1 MIKFMFII
9 SDMFWSTRW
18 SRCPGPACQTRKT
31 TEKYAR
37 QAGAFQPT
45 HAQCAPRQK
54 CNLAVVEKWCPL
66 LPVFTHCQSHVLLFK
81 DWLYDVRLKFA
92 SVKVTVCYLPSFR
105 KQAFCDFH
113 LLNILYTLYVCL
125 WMPVVRF
132 KAVLLQCCGFASFC
146 QIRIYSQEVFSV
158 LTISFGSG
166 SADP

>member
-1 MIKFMFII
+1 MIIIIMIKYMFII
-9 SDMFWSTRW
+9 SDMSWSTRW
-18 SRCPGPACQTRKT
+18 SRCPGPACRTRKT

-92 SVKVTVCYLPSFR
+92 SVKVMLSSLSPKTSLLWFSSFKYFIYAVRLSTDACGTVQSSFIPVLR
-105 KQAFCDFH
+105 VR
-113 LLNILYTLYVCL
+113 IL
-125 WMPVVRF
+125 
-132 KAVLLQCCGFASFC
+132 
-146 QIRIYSQEVFSV
+146 
-158 LTISFGSG
+158 
-166 SADP
+166 